1 MKIQLQNIETYA
13 MLQLANAFLSVKCLL
28 QVQEIF
34 HFQIFVKKISMS
46 KEFSF
51 LQLGKMKEVPTENKT
66 KTNDLSK
73 NIVHVLTLGILVKTF
88 WERNEMT
95 KNKKIKKRE
104 ILPSKCQSLLCC
116 EIKEETC
123 IGIYSEF

>member
-1 MKIQLQNIETYA
+1 MRCFDLP
-13 MLQLANAFLSVKCLL
+13 MLFSQSNAFLSVKCLL

-73 NIVHVLTLGILVKTF
+73 NIVHVLTLGILFKTF
-88 WERNEMT
+88 WERNEMAKDK
-95 KNKKIKKRE
+95 KNQKM
-104 ILPSKCQSLLCC
+104 
-116 EIKEETC
+116 
-123 IGIYSEF
+123 